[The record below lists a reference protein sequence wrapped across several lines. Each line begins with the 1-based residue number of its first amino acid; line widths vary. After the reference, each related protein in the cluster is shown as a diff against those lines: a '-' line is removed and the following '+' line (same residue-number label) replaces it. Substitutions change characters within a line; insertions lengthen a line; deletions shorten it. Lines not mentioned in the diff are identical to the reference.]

1 MDPPDYLPTLV
12 EAPDFPAAAL
22 FALTELARLAGSDR
36 GMLLFIDHATETL
49 VAECELGAVPG
60 GEVAPLPLG
69 DLSNPWVAAALA
81 MRPARSRR
89 DETTARLPLADW
101 IALPL
106 PQTYVRGAPVPLQ
119 PRHATEMLRG
129 NGAELIPHV
138 ARPGQS
144 PSGVVVLDASNL
156 PEDAVARLVRLASLS
171 GPVLSRLAAIGA
183 SRRENDHL
191 RQVSS
196 RLTLMLNALPDP
208 VVITDAAN
216 NILVQNQRAEHLLAS
231 RESDS
236 PGRRRA
242 LELNNLLFTSG
253 LARAVMTAGVRTAP
267 RELTL
272 VDPLEGVELLF
283 ELLSHP
289 LGESG
294 EGEGAVLSVLR
305 DVTDLRGAAEEL
317 EHQVKRGRQAE
328 VQATKERDRLNLIL
342 ANVADPILVTDDRA
356 KILLMNE
363 KAEQLFD
370 VGGTTDT
377 YDYRVK
383 QAALGN
389 DTKFSAFVGEFALSP
404 ERDRHERMTLVRP
417 EDGALLPVEVVSGKI
432 NNDRG
437 EAVAIVSVLHD
448 LTKQVENERLYREVK
463 AASDELEARVRA
475 ATSDLAAQNE
485 RLKWQ
490 SQELEKAN
498 KLKSDF
504 LASMSHELRTPINAI
519 MGHASLMIDQIHG
532 TLNERQRDALRRI
545 RAAAQ
550 DLLTLIND
558 LLDLARIEAGK
569 MPVTYEF
576 VDPRIVIAE
585 IHQQVEPMVQKRGLT
600 FSSSVSEQCREIET
614 DRQKFKQILL
624 NLISNAIK
632 FTPRGGITVTV
643 GIERGDELRVDVT
656 DTGIGIKG
664 SDLEMIWEDFRQVD
678 QSMTREVGGTGLGL
692 SIVRKLLDRLGG
704 RASVVSTYGAGTT
717 FTLVFPLTRERRS
730 DDAAEPAIAAAGLI
744 DRSKPT
750 GSLTPRLPAPDS

>member
-1 MDPPDYLPTLV
+1 MLRTASCEVMNLSGSSEGPRTDPPDYLPTLV

-22 FALTELARLAGSDR
+22 FALTELARLGGSHR
-36 GMLLFIDHATETL
+36 GVLLFLDPTAETL
-49 VAECELGAVPG
+49 VAACELGGAPG
-60 GEVAPLPLG
+60 EEFAPLPLG

-89 DETTARLPLADW
+89 DEPSDRLPLANW

-106 PQTYVRGAPVPLQ
+106 PQTYVRGAPIPLQ
-119 PRHATEMLRG
+119 SRHASEVLLA
-129 NGAELIPHV
+129 NGADLIPTIV
-138 ARPGQS
+138 RPGQS
-144 PSGVVVLDASNL
+144 PAGVVVLDASRL
-156 PEDAVARLVRLASLS
+156 PEDAVSLLVRLATLS
-171 GPVLSRLAAIGA
+171 GPVLSRLAAIGTF
-183 SRRENDHL
+183 RRENDHL

-283 ELLSHP
+283 ELLSQP

-305 DVTDLRGAAEEL
+305 D
-317 EHQVKRGRQAE
+317 
-328 VQATKERDRLNLIL
+328 
-342 ANVADPILVTDDRA
+342 VTDDRA

-417 EDGALLPVEVVSGKI
+417 EDGTLLPVEVVSGKI
-432 NNDRG
+432 SNDRG

-463 AASDELEARVRA
+463 AFSDELEARVRA
-475 ATSDLAAQNE
+475 ATSDLEAQNE

-532 TLNERQRDALRRI
+532 SLNDRQRDALRRI
-545 RAAAQ
+545 RAAAG
-550 DLLTLIND
+550 DLLALIND

-569 MPVTYEF
+569 MPLTYER

-600 FSSSVSEQCREIET
+600 FSSSVSEQCRDIET

-643 GIERGDELRVDVT
+643 GIEQGNELRVDVT

-664 SDLEMIWEDFRQVD
+664 TDLV
-678 QSMTREVGGTGLGL
+678 
-692 SIVRKLLDRLGG
+692 
-704 RASVVSTYGAGTT
+704 
-717 FTLVFPLTRERRS
+717 
-730 DDAAEPAIAAAGLI
+730 
-744 DRSKPT
+744 
-750 GSLTPRLPAPDS
+750 

>member
-1 MDPPDYLPTLV
+1 MNLSGSSEGPRTDPPDYLPTLV

-22 FALTELARLAGSDR
+22 FALTELARLGGSHR
-36 GMLLFIDHATETL
+36 GVLLFLDPTAETL
-49 VAECELGAVPG
+49 VAACELGGAPG
-60 GEVAPLPLG
+60 EEFAPLPLG

-89 DETTARLPLADW
+89 DEPSDRLPLANW

-106 PQTYVRGAPVPLQ
+106 PQTYVRGAPIPLQ
-119 PRHATEMLRG
+119 SRHASEVLLA
-129 NGAELIPHV
+129 NGADLIPTIV
-138 ARPGQS
+138 RPGQS
-144 PSGVVVLDASNL
+144 PAGVVVLDASRL
-156 PEDAVARLVRLASLS
+156 PDDAVNLLVRLATLS
-171 GPVLSRLAAIGA
+171 GPVLSRLAAIGTF
-183 SRRENDHL
+183 RRENDHL

-283 ELLSHP
+283 ELLSQP

-305 DVTDLRGAAEEL
+305 DVTDLRRAAEEL

-417 EDGALLPVEVVSGKI
+417 EDGTLLPVEVVSGKI
-432 NNDRG
+432 SNDRG

-463 AASDELEARVRA
+463 AFSDELEARVRA
-475 ATSDLAAQNE
+475 ATSDLEAQNE

-532 TLNERQRDALRRI
+532 SLNDRQRDALRRI
-545 RAAAQ
+545 RAAAG
-550 DLLTLIND
+550 DLLALIND

-569 MPVTYEF
+569 MPLTYER

-600 FSSSVSEQCREIET
+600 FSSSVSEQCRDIET

-643 GIERGDELRVDVT
+643 GIEQGNELRVDVT

-664 SDLEMIWEDFRQVD
+664 TDLEMIWEDFRQVD

-717 FTLVFPLTRERRS
+717 FTLVFPLVRERRREES
-730 DDAAEPAIAAAGLI
+730 DEPALPAAG
-744 DRSKPT
+744 
-750 GSLTPRLPAPDS
+750 

>member
-1 MDPPDYLPTLV
+1 MISSGSSDGHVTDPPDYLPTLV

-22 FALTELARLAGSDR
+22 FALTELARMASSPR
-36 GMLLFIDHATETL
+36 GYLLFIDPIAETL
-49 VAECELGAVPG
+49 HSVSQVGGDPEAEFGPV
-60 GEVAPLPLG
+60 PLG
-69 DLSNPWVAAALA
+69 DLAQPWVVAALA

-89 DETTARLPLADW
+89 KDAPPNRLPLADW

-119 PRHATEMLRG
+119 PRHATEVLRA
-129 NGAELIPHV
+129 NGADIIPFTT
-138 ARPGQS
+138 RPGQS
-144 PSGVVVLDASNL
+144 PAGVVVLEASNVRD
-156 PEDAVARLVRLASLS
+156 ESVSQLVRLAALS

-183 SRRENDHL
+183 TRREIDHL
-191 RQVSS
+191 RQVSG

-216 NILVQNQRAEHLLAS
+216 NILVQNERAEHLLAA
-231 RESDS
+231 RDSDS

-253 LARAVMTAGVRTAP
+253 LARAVMTGGVRTAP

-289 LGESG
+289 LGGMG
-294 EGEGAVLSVLR
+294 EGSAVLSVLR
-305 DVTDLRGAAEEL
+305 DVTDLRRAADEL

-328 VQATKERDRLNLIL
+328 MQATKERDRLNLIL

-370 VGGTTDT
+370 IGGTTDT

-404 ERDRHERMTLVRP
+404 ERSRHERMTLVRP

-432 NNDRG
+432 SNDRG

-448 LTKQVENERLYREVK
+448 LTKQVENERLYRELK
-463 AASDELEARVRA
+463 TFSDELEARVRA
-475 ATSDLAAQNE
+475 ATKDLEAQNE

-490 SQELEKAN
+490 SQEVEKAN

-519 MGHASLMIDQIHG
+519 MGHASLTIDQIHG
-532 TLNERQRDALRRI
+532 PLNDRQRDAVRRI

-569 MPVTYEF
+569 MPVTYER
-576 VDPRIVIAE
+576 VDPRHVIAE
-585 IHQQVEPMVQKRGLT
+585 VHQQVEPMVQKRGLT
-600 FSSSVSEQCREIET
+600 WAASVAEDCREIET

-632 FTPRGGITVTV
+632 FTPQGGITVTV
-643 GIERGDELRVDVT
+643 GIERGDELRVDVI

-664 SDLEMIWEDFRQVD
+664 TDLEMIWEDFRQVD

-704 RASVVSTYGAGTT
+704 RASVTSTYGAGTT
-717 FTLVFPLTRERRS
+717 FTLVFPLSRERRREE
-730 DDAAEPAIAAAGLI
+730 AAEPAMPAA
-744 DRSKPT
+744 S
-750 GSLTPRLPAPDS
+750 

>member
-1 MDPPDYLPTLV
+1 
-12 EAPDFPAAAL
+12 
-22 FALTELARLAGSDR
+22 
-36 GMLLFIDHATETL
+36 
-49 VAECELGAVPG
+49 
-60 GEVAPLPLG
+60 
-69 DLSNPWVAAALA
+69 
-81 MRPARSRR
+81 
-89 DETTARLPLADW
+89 
-101 IALPL
+101 
-106 PQTYVRGAPVPLQ
+106 
-119 PRHATEMLRG
+119 
-129 NGAELIPHV
+129 
-138 ARPGQS
+138 
-144 PSGVVVLDASNL
+144 
-156 PEDAVARLVRLASLS
+156 
-171 GPVLSRLAAIGA
+171 
-183 SRRENDHL
+183 
-191 RQVSS
+191 
-196 RLTLMLNALPDP
+196 
-208 VVITDAAN
+208 
-216 NILVQNQRAEHLLAS
+216 
-231 RESDS
+231 
-236 PGRRRA
+236 
-242 LELNNLLFTSG
+242 
-253 LARAVMTAGVRTAP
+253 
-267 RELTL
+267 
-272 VDPLEGVELLF
+272 
-283 ELLSHP
+283 
-289 LGESG
+289 
-294 EGEGAVLSVLR
+294 VLSVLR
-305 DVTDLRGAAEEL
+305 DVTDLRRAAEEL

-417 EDGALLPVEVVSGKI
+417 EDGTLLPVEVVSGKI
-432 NNDRG
+432 SNDRG

-463 AASDELEARVRA
+463 AFSDELEARVRA
-475 ATSDLAAQNE
+475 ATSDLEAQNE

-519 MGHASLMIDQIHG
+519 MGHASLMMDQIHG
-532 TLNERQRDALRRI
+532 SLNDRQRDALRRI
-545 RAAAQ
+545 RAAAG
-550 DLLTLIND
+550 DLLALIND

-569 MPVTYEF
+569 MPLTYER

-643 GIERGDELRVDVT
+643 GIEQGNELRVDVT

-664 SDLEMIWEDFRQVD
+664 TDLEMIWEDFRQVD

-717 FTLVFPLTRERRS
+717 FTLVFPLVRERRREES
-730 DDAAEPAIAAAGLI
+730 AEPALPAAG
-744 DRSKPT
+744 
-750 GSLTPRLPAPDS
+750 

>member
-1 MDPPDYLPTLV
+1 MISSGSSDGPITDPPDYLPTLV

-22 FALTELARLAGSDR
+22 FALTELARLASSPR
-36 GMLLFIDHATETL
+36 GFLLFIDPVAETL
-49 VAECELGAVPG
+49 LSVSQMGVDPEAELGPW
-60 GEVAPLPLG
+60 PLG
-69 DLSNPWVAAALA
+69 DLSQPWVVAALA

-89 DETTARLPLADW
+89 DDAPPNRLPLVDW

-106 PQTYVRGAPVPLQ
+106 PQTYVRGAPVPLP
-119 PRHATEMLRG
+119 PRHAAEVLRA
-129 NGAELIPHV
+129 NGAEII
-138 ARPGQS
+138 AFTTRPGQS
-144 PSGVVVLDASNL
+144 PAGLVVLDASHL
-156 PEDAVARLVRLASLS
+156 RDAAVSQLVRLSALS

-183 SRRENDHL
+183 TRRENDHL
-191 RQVSS
+191 RQVSG

-216 NILVQNQRAEHLLAS
+216 NILVQNERAEHLLAA
-231 RESDS
+231 RDADS

-242 LELNNLLFTSG
+242 IELNNLLFTSG
-253 LARAVMTAGVRTAP
+253 LARAVMTGGVRTAP

-289 LGESG
+289 LGGGGES
-294 EGEGAVLSVLR
+294 GAVLSVLR
-305 DVTDLRGAAEEL
+305 DVTDLRRAADEL

-342 ANVADPILVTDDRA
+342 ENVADPILVTDDRA

-370 VGGTTDT
+370 IGGTTDT

-404 ERDRHERMTLVRP
+404 ERSRHERITLVRP
-417 EDGALLPVEVVSGKI
+417 QDGAVLPVEVVSGKI

-448 LTKQVENERLYREVK
+448 LTKQVENERLYRELK
-463 AASDELEARVRA
+463 AFSDELEARVRA
-475 ATSDLAAQNE
+475 ATKDLEAQNE

-490 SQELEKAN
+490 SQEVEKAN

-519 MGHASLMIDQIHG
+519 MGHASLTIDQIHG
-532 TLNERQRDALRRI
+532 PLNDQQRDAVRRI

-569 MPVTYEF
+569 MPVTYER
-576 VDPRIVIAE
+576 VDPRHVIAE
-585 IHQQVEPMVQKRGLT
+585 VHQQVEPMVQKRGLT
-600 FSSSVSEQCREIET
+600 WTVSVADNCCAIET

-643 GIERGDELRVDVT
+643 HIEHGDELRVDVT

-664 SDLEMIWEDFRQVD
+664 TDLEMIWEDFRQVD

-704 RASVVSTYGAGTT
+704 RVSVTSTYGAGTT
-717 FTLVFPLTRERRS
+717 FTLVFPLSRERRREET
-730 DDAAEPAIAAAGLI
+730 AEPAMPAAG
-744 DRSKPT
+744 
-750 GSLTPRLPAPDS
+750 

>member
-1 MDPPDYLPTLV
+1 MTLSGSSDGPLTDPPDYLPTLV

-22 FALTELARLAGSDR
+22 FALTELARLASSPR
-36 GMLLFIDHATETL
+36 GFLLFIDP
-49 VAECELGAVPG
+49 VAERLDSVSQIPAVAPG
-60 GEVAPLPLG
+60 DGLAPLPLG
-69 DLSNPWVAAALA
+69 DLSHPWVVAAVA

-89 DETTARLPLADW
+89 DEPSSRLPMTDW

-106 PQTYVRGAPVPLQ
+106 PQNYMRGAPVPLH
-119 PRHATEMLRG
+119 PRRALEVLRA
-129 NGAELIPHV
+129 NGADIVPSNG
-138 ARPGQS
+138 RPGQS
-144 PSGVVVLDASNL
+144 PAGVVVLEAAHLRDES
-156 PEDAVARLVRLASLS
+156 VSQLVRLASLS
-171 GPVLSRLAAIGA
+171 GPVLGRLAGVGA
-183 SRRENDHL
+183 TRRENDHL

-216 NILVQNQRAEHLLAS
+216 NILVQNERAEHLLAA
-231 RESDS
+231 RDTDS

-289 LGESG
+289 LGGSG
-294 EGEGAVLSVLR
+294 DGDGAVLSVLR
-305 DVTDLRGAAEEL
+305 DVTDLRRAAEEL
-317 EHQVKRGRQAE
+317 ERQVKRGRQAE
-328 VQATKERDRLNLIL
+328 MQATKERDRLNLIL

-370 VGGTTDT
+370 IGGTTDT

-389 DTKFSAFVGEFALSP
+389 DTKFSAFVGEFALLQ
-404 ERDRHERMTLVRP
+404 ERSRHERMTLVRP

-448 LTKQVENERLYREVK
+448 LTKQVENERLYRELK
-463 AASDELEARVRA
+463 AFSDELEARVRA
-475 ATSDLAAQNE
+475 ATKDLEAQNE

-490 SQELEKAN
+490 SQEVEKAN

-519 MGHASLMIDQIHG
+519 MGHASLTIDQIHG
-532 TLNERQRDALRRI
+532 PLNDRQRDAVRRI

-569 MPVTYEF
+569 MPITYEK
-576 VDPRIVIAE
+576 VDPRYVIAE

-600 FSSSVSEQCREIET
+600 WAASVADDCREIET

-632 FTPRGGITVTV
+632 FTQHGGITVTV
-643 GIERGDELRVDVT
+643 RIEHGDELRVDVI

-704 RASVVSTYGAGTT
+704 KASVASTYGAGTT
-717 FTLVFPLTRERRS
+717 FTLVFPLSREGRRE
-730 DDAAEPAIAAAGLI
+730 DAPEAAIPAAG
-744 DRSKPT
+744 
-750 GSLTPRLPAPDS
+750 

>member
-1 MDPPDYLPTLV
+1 MNLPCSSAGLHEDPPDYLPTLV

-22 FALTELARLAGSDR
+22 FALTELGRLAGSQC
-36 GMLLFIDHATETL
+36 GALLFIDPA
-49 VAECELGAVPG
+49 AEALTAASLLGGSPNDELTSI
-60 GEVAPLPLG
+60 PLG
-69 DLSNPWVAAALA
+69 DLSHPWVAAALA
-81 MRPARSRR
+81 MRPARSRH
-89 DETTARLPLADW
+89 DHAAMGRLPIAEW

-106 PQTYVRGAPVPLQ
+106 PQTYARSAPSPLQ
-119 PRHATEMLRG
+119 PRNAAELLRSS
-129 NGAELIPHV
+129 GAEIIPSTT
-138 ARPGQS
+138 RPGQS
-144 PSGVVVLDASNL
+144 PGGVVVLDAANL
-156 PEDAVARLVRLASLS
+156 PETAVDQLVRLASLS
-171 GPVLSRLAAIGA
+171 GPVLSRLALIGA
-183 SRRENDHL
+183 ARRENDHL
-191 RQVSS
+191 RQISS

-216 NILVQNQRAEHLLAS
+216 NILVQNERAEHLLAT

-253 LARAVMTAGVRTAP
+253 LARALMTGDVRTAP

-289 LGESG
+289 LGASVES
-294 EGEGAVLSVLR
+294 EGVVLSVLR
-305 DVTDLRGAAEEL
+305 DVTDLRRAAEEL

-328 VQATKERDRLNLIL
+328 MQATKERDRLNLIL
-342 ANVADPILVTDDRA
+342 TNVADPILVTDDRA

-363 KAEQLFD
+363 KAERLFD

-404 ERDRHERMTLVRP
+404 ERDRHERITLVRP

-463 AASDELEARVRA
+463 AFSDELEARVRA
-475 ATSDLAAQNE
+475 ATKDLEAQNE

-519 MGHASLMIDQIHG
+519 MGHASLTIDQIHG
-532 TLNERQRDALRRI
+532 PLNDRQRDALRRI

-569 MPVTYEF
+569 MPVTYER
-576 VDPRIVIAE
+576 VDPRIIIAE
-585 IHQQVEPMVQKRGLT
+585 VHQQVEPMLQKRGLA
-600 FSSSVSEQCREIET
+600 FSSSVSEECREIET

-643 GIERGDELRVDVT
+643 CIENGDDVRVDVT

-664 SDLEMIWEDFRQVD
+664 SDLDMIWEDFRQVD

-692 SIVRKLLDRLGG
+692 SIVRKLLERLGG

-717 FTLVFPLTRERRS
+717 FTLVFPLSRDRPRDE
-730 DDAAEPAIAAAGLI
+730 AGEPALPAAG
-744 DRSKPT
+744 
-750 GSLTPRLPAPDS
+750 

>member
-1 MDPPDYLPTLV
+1 MNLHAGSSDGPRTDPPDYLPTLV

-22 FALTELARLAGSDR
+22 FALTELARLGESRR
-36 GMLLFIDHATETL
+36 GVLLFIDPP
-49 VAECELGAVPG
+49 AENLLTACEVGAAPG
-60 GEVAPLPLG
+60 EEFAPLPLV

-89 DETTARLPLADW
+89 DEPTNRLPLAEW

-106 PQTYVRGAPVPLQ
+106 PQSYVRGAPIPLQ
-119 PRHATEMLRG
+119 SRRASEVLRA
-129 NGAELIPHV
+129 NGADLIPTV

-144 PSGVVVLDASNL
+144 PAGVVVLDASRL
-156 PEDAVARLVRLASLS
+156 SEDAVSLLVRLASLS

-294 EGEGAVLSVLR
+294 EGDGAVLSVLR
-305 DVTDLRGAAEEL
+305 DVTDLRRAAEEL

-328 VQATKERDRLNLIL
+328 MQATKERDRLNLIL

-432 NNDRG
+432 SNDRG
-437 EAVAIVSVLHD
+437 EAMAIVSVLHD

-463 AASDELEARVRA
+463 AFSDELEARVRA
-475 ATSDLAAQNE
+475 ATSDLEAQNE

-532 TLNERQRDALRRI
+532 SLNERQRDALRRI
-545 RAAAQ
+545 RAAAG

-569 MPVTYEF
+569 MPVTYER
-576 VDPRIVIAE
+576 VDPRVVIAE

-600 FSSSVSEQCREIET
+600 FSSSVSEQCRDIET

-632 FTPRGGITVTV
+632 FTPRGGITVTI
-643 GIERGDELRVDVT
+643 GIEQGNDLRVDVT

-664 SDLEMIWEDFRQVD
+664 TDLEMIWEDFRQVD

-717 FTLVFPLTRERRS
+717 FTLVFPLVRERRREE
-730 DDAAEPAIAAAGLI
+730 AAEPALPAAG
-744 DRSKPT
+744 
-750 GSLTPRLPAPDS
+750 

>member
-1 MDPPDYLPTLV
+1 MNLPCSSAGLHEDPPDYLPTLV
-12 EAPDFPAAAL
+12 EAPDFPTAAL
-22 FALTELARLAGSDR
+22 FALTELGRLAGSQC
-36 GMLLFIDHATETL
+36 GALLFIDPA
-49 VAECELGAVPG
+49 AEALTAASLLGGSPNDELTSI
-60 GEVAPLPLG
+60 PLG
-69 DLSNPWVAAALA
+69 DLSHPWVAAALA
-81 MRPARSRR
+81 MRPARSRH
-89 DETTARLPLADW
+89 DHAAMGRLPIAEW

-106 PQTYVRGAPVPLQ
+106 PQTYARSAPSPLQ
-119 PRHATEMLRG
+119 PRNAAELLRSS
-129 NGAELIPHV
+129 GAEIIPSTT
-138 ARPGQS
+138 RPGQS
-144 PSGVVVLDASNL
+144 PGGVVVLDAANL
-156 PEDAVARLVRLASLS
+156 PETAVDQLVRLASLS
-171 GPVLSRLAAIGA
+171 GPVLSRLALIGA
-183 SRRENDHL
+183 ARRENDHL
-191 RQVSS
+191 RQISS

-216 NILVQNQRAEHLLAS
+216 NILVQNERAEHLLAT

-253 LARAVMTAGVRTAP
+253 LARALMTGDVRTAP

-289 LGESG
+289 LGASVES
-294 EGEGAVLSVLR
+294 EGVVLSVLR
-305 DVTDLRGAAEEL
+305 DVTDLRRAAEEL

-328 VQATKERDRLNLIL
+328 MQATKERDRLNLIL
-342 ANVADPILVTDDRA
+342 TNVADPILVTDDRA

-363 KAEQLFD
+363 KAERLFD

-404 ERDRHERMTLVRP
+404 ERDRHERITLVRP

-463 AASDELEARVRA
+463 AFSDELEARVRA
-475 ATSDLAAQNE
+475 ATKDLEAQNE

-504 LASMSHELRTPINAI
+504 LASMSHELRAPINAI
-519 MGHASLMIDQIHG
+519 MGHASLTIDQIHG
-532 TLNERQRDALRRI
+532 PLNDRQRDALRRI

-569 MPVTYEF
+569 MPVTYER
-576 VDPRIVIAE
+576 VDPRIIIAE
-585 IHQQVEPMVQKRGLT
+585 VHQQVEPMLQKRGLA
-600 FSSSVSEQCREIET
+600 FSSSVSEECREIET

-643 GIERGDELRVDVT
+643 CIENGDDVRVDVT

-664 SDLEMIWEDFRQVD
+664 SDLDMIWEDFRQVD

-692 SIVRKLLDRLGG
+692 SIVRKLLERLGG

-717 FTLVFPLTRERRS
+717 FTLVFPLSRDRPRDE
-730 DDAAEPAIAAAGLI
+730 AGEPALPAAG
-744 DRSKPT
+744 
-750 GSLTPRLPAPDS
+750 

>member
-1 MDPPDYLPTLV
+1 MNPPGSSEGRRTDPPDYLPTLV

-22 FALTELARLAGSDR
+22 FALTELARLARADR
-36 GMLLFIDHATETL
+36 GVLLFIDQPVENL
-49 VAECELGAVPG
+49 VAECELDAAPG
-60 GEVAPLPLG
+60 GTYAPLPLG

-89 DETTARLPLADW
+89 DEPSARLPFVDW

-119 PRHATEMLRG
+119 PRHAAEILRA
-129 NGAELIPHV
+129 NGAELVPHV

-144 PSGVVVLDASNL
+144 PAGVVVLDASKL
-156 PEDAVARLVRLASLS
+156 PDEAADQLVRLASLS
-171 GPVLSRLAAIGA
+171 GPVLSRLAAISN

-191 RQVSS
+191 RQVSG

-208 VVITDAAN
+208 VVITDSAN
-216 NILVQNQRAEHLLAS
+216 NILVQNQRAEHLLAA
-231 RESDS
+231 RDSDS

-253 LARAVMTAGVRTAP
+253 LARAVMTADARTAP

-283 ELLSHP
+283 ELLSRP
-289 LGESG
+289 LGGNG

-305 DVTDLRGAAEEL
+305 DVTDLRRAAEEL

-475 ATSDLAAQNE
+475 ATSDLASQNE

-490 SQELEKAN
+490 SGELEKAN

-532 TLNERQRDALRRI
+532 TLNDRQRDALRRI

-569 MPVTYEF
+569 MPVTYER

-600 FSSSVSEQCREIET
+600 FASSVSEECRDIET

-643 GIERGDELRVDVT
+643 CVERGDELRVDVT

-717 FTLVFPLTRERRS
+717 FTLVFPLTREGRREE
-730 DDAAEPAIAAAGLI
+730 AAEPALPAAG
-744 DRSKPT
+744 
-750 GSLTPRLPAPDS
+750 

>member
-1 MDPPDYLPTLV
+1 MNLPGSSEGPCTDPPDYLPTLV

-22 FALTELARLAGSDR
+22 FALTELARLGGSHC
-36 GMLLFIDHATETL
+36 GFLLFIDPSAESL
-49 VAECELGAVPG
+49 VAACQLGAAPG
-60 GEVAPLPLG
+60 EEFTPLPLG

-81 MRPARSRR
+81 IRPARSRC
-89 DETTARLPLADW
+89 DQTPNHLPLTDW

-106 PQTYVRGAPVPLQ
+106 PQPYVRGAPVPLQ
-119 PRHATEMLRG
+119 SRHAAEILRA

-138 ARPGQS
+138 VRPGQS
-144 PSGVVVLDASNL
+144 PAGVVVLESACLSD
-156 PEDAVARLVRLASLS
+156 DAVERLVRLASLS

-191 RQVSS
+191 RQVSG

-208 VVITDAAN
+208 VVITDSAN
-216 NILVQNQRAEHLLAS
+216 NILVQNQRAENLLAV

-289 LGESG
+289 LGGSG

-305 DVTDLRGAAEEL
+305 DVTDLRRAAEEL

-328 VQATKERDRLNLIL
+328 MQATKERDRLNLIL

-463 AASDELEARVRA
+463 AFSDELEARVRA
-475 ATSDLAAQNE
+475 ATKDLEAQNE

-519 MGHASLMIDQIHG
+519 MGHASLMIDQIQG
-532 TLNERQRDALRRI
+532 PLNDRQRDGLRRI

-569 MPVTYEF
+569 MPVTYER
-576 VDPRIVIAE
+576 VDPRTVIAE

-600 FSSSVSEQCREIET
+600 FSSSVSEECREIET

-643 GIERGDELRVDVT
+643 GLERGGELRVDVT

-704 RASVVSTYGAGTT
+704 RVSVVSTYGAGTT
-717 FTLVFPLTRERRS
+717 FTLVFPLTRERRREEAPE
-730 DDAAEPAIAAAGLI
+730 AALPAAG
-744 DRSKPT
+744 
-750 GSLTPRLPAPDS
+750 

>member
-1 MDPPDYLPTLV
+1 MNLPCSSAGLHEDPPDYLPTLV

-22 FALTELARLAGSDR
+22 FALTELGRLAGSQC
-36 GMLLFIDHATETL
+36 GALLFIDPA
-49 VAECELGAVPG
+49 AEALTAASLLGGSPNDELTSI
-60 GEVAPLPLG
+60 PLG
-69 DLSNPWVAAALA
+69 DLSHPWVAAALA
-81 MRPARSRR
+81 MRPARSRH
-89 DETTARLPLADW
+89 DHAAMGRLPIAEW

-106 PQTYVRGAPVPLQ
+106 PQTYARSAPSPLQ
-119 PRHATEMLRG
+119 PRNAAELLRSS
-129 NGAELIPHV
+129 GAEIIP
-138 ARPGQS
+138 ATTRAGQS
-144 PSGVVVLDASNL
+144 PGGVVVLDAANL
-156 PEDAVARLVRLASLS
+156 PETAVDQLVRLASLS
-171 GPVLSRLAAIGA
+171 GPVLSRLALIGA
-183 SRRENDHL
+183 ARRENDHL
-191 RQVSS
+191 RQISS

-216 NILVQNQRAEHLLAS
+216 NILVQNERAEHLLAT

-253 LARAVMTAGVRTAP
+253 LARALMTGDVRTAP

-289 LGESG
+289 LGASVES
-294 EGEGAVLSVLR
+294 EGVVLSVLR
-305 DVTDLRGAAEEL
+305 DVTDLRRAAEEL

-328 VQATKERDRLNLIL
+328 MQATKERDRLNLIL
-342 ANVADPILVTDDRA
+342 TNVADPILVTDDRA

-363 KAEQLFD
+363 KAERLFD

-404 ERDRHERMTLVRP
+404 ERDRHERITLVRP

-463 AASDELEARVRA
+463 AFSDELEARVRA
-475 ATSDLAAQNE
+475 ATKDLEAQNE

-519 MGHASLMIDQIHG
+519 MGHASLTIDQIHG
-532 TLNERQRDALRRI
+532 PLNDRQRDALRRI

-569 MPVTYEF
+569 MPVTYER
-576 VDPRIVIAE
+576 VDPRIIIAE
-585 IHQQVEPMVQKRGLT
+585 VHQQVEPMLQKRGLA
-600 FSSSVSEQCREIET
+600 FSSSVSEECREIET

-643 GIERGDELRVDVT
+643 CIENGDDVRVDVT

-664 SDLEMIWEDFRQVD
+664 SDLDMIWEDFRQVD

-692 SIVRKLLDRLGG
+692 SIVRKLLERLGG

-717 FTLVFPLTRERRS
+717 FTLVFPLSRDRPRDE
-730 DDAAEPAIAAAGLI
+730 AGEPALPAAG
-744 DRSKPT
+744 
-750 GSLTPRLPAPDS
+750 

>member
-1 MDPPDYLPTLV
+1 MNLPCSSAGLHEDPPDYLPTLV
-12 EAPDFPAAAL
+12 EAPDFPTAAL
-22 FALTELARLAGSDR
+22 FALTELGRLAGSQC
-36 GMLLFIDHATETL
+36 GALLFIDPA
-49 VAECELGAVPG
+49 AEALTAASLLGGSPNDELTSI
-60 GEVAPLPLG
+60 PLG
-69 DLSNPWVAAALA
+69 DLSHPWVAAALA
-81 MRPARSRR
+81 MRPARSRH
-89 DETTARLPLADW
+89 DHAAMGRLPIAEW

-106 PQTYVRGAPVPLQ
+106 PQTYARSAPSPLQ
-119 PRHATEMLRG
+119 PRNAAELLRSS
-129 NGAELIPHV
+129 GAEIIPSTT
-138 ARPGQS
+138 RPGQS
-144 PSGVVVLDASNL
+144 PGGVVVLDAANL
-156 PEDAVARLVRLASLS
+156 PETAVDQLVRLASLS
-171 GPVLSRLAAIGA
+171 GPVLSRLALIGA
-183 SRRENDHL
+183 ARRENDHL
-191 RQVSS
+191 RQISS

-216 NILVQNQRAEHLLAS
+216 NILVQNERAEHLLAT

-253 LARAVMTAGVRTAP
+253 LARALMTGDVRTAP

-289 LGESG
+289 LGASVES
-294 EGEGAVLSVLR
+294 EGVVLSVLR
-305 DVTDLRGAAEEL
+305 DVTDLRRAAEEL

-328 VQATKERDRLNLIL
+328 MQATKERDRLNLIL
-342 ANVADPILVTDDRA
+342 TNVADPILVTDDRA

-363 KAEQLFD
+363 KAERLFD

-404 ERDRHERMTLVRP
+404 ERDRHERITLVRP

-463 AASDELEARVRA
+463 AFSDELEARVRA
-475 ATSDLAAQNE
+475 ATKDLEAQNE

-519 MGHASLMIDQIHG
+519 MGHASLTIDQIHG
-532 TLNERQRDALRRI
+532 PLNDRQRDALRRI

-569 MPVTYEF
+569 MPVTYER
-576 VDPRIVIAE
+576 VDPRIIIAE
-585 IHQQVEPMVQKRGLT
+585 VHQQVEPMLQKRGLA
-600 FSSSVSEQCREIET
+600 FSSSVSEECREIET

-632 FTPRGGITVTV
+632 FTPRGGITVAV
-643 GIERGDELRVDVT
+643 CIENGDDLRVDVT

-664 SDLEMIWEDFRQVD
+664 SDLDMIWEDFRQVD

-692 SIVRKLLDRLGG
+692 SIVRKLLERLGG

-717 FTLVFPLTRERRS
+717 FTLVFPLSRDRRR
-730 DDAAEPAIAAAGLI
+730 DEAGEPALPAAG
-744 DRSKPT
+744 
-750 GSLTPRLPAPDS
+750 

>member
-1 MDPPDYLPTLV
+1 MILPGSSAGPYTDPPDYLPTLV

-22 FALTELARLAGSDR
+22 FALTELGRLAGSQR
-36 GMLLFIDHATETL
+36 GALFVIDTA
-49 VAECELGAVPG
+49 AEALTAASLLGASPND
-60 GEVAPLPLG
+60 ELASIPLG
-69 DLSNPWVAAALA
+69 DLSHPWVAAAVA

-89 DETTARLPLADW
+89 DDAATTRLPIADW

-106 PQTYVRGAPVPLQ
+106 PQTYVRSAPIPLQ
-119 PRHATEMLRG
+119 PRNAAELLRSS
-129 NGAELIPHV
+129 GAEIIP
-138 ARPGQS
+138 ATTRAGQS
-144 PSGVVVLDASNL
+144 PGGVVVLDAANL
-156 PEDAVARLVRLASLS
+156 PETAVGQLVRLAALS
-171 GPVLSRLAAIGA
+171 GPVLSRLATIGA
-183 SRRENDHL
+183 ARRENDHL
-191 RQVSS
+191 RQISS

-216 NILVQNQRAEHLLAS
+216 NILVQNERAEHLLS
-231 RESDS
+231 TRESDS

-253 LARAVMTAGVRTAP
+253 LARALMTGDLRTAP

-289 LGESG
+289 LGASVER
-294 EGEGAVLSVLR
+294 EGVVLSVLR
-305 DVTDLRGAAEEL
+305 DVTDLRRAADEL

-328 VQATKERDRLNLIL
+328 MQATKERDRLNLIL
-342 ANVADPILVTDDRA
+342 TNVADPILVTDDRA

-417 EDGALLPVEVVSGKI
+417 EDGTLLPVEVVSGKI
-432 NNDRG
+432 SNDRG

-463 AASDELEARVRA
+463 AFSDELEARVRA
-475 ATSDLAAQNE
+475 ATKDLEAQNE

-519 MGHASLMIDQIHG
+519 MGHASLTIDQIHG
-532 TLNERQRDALRRI
+532 PLNDRQRDALRRI

-569 MPVTYEF
+569 MPVTYEH
-576 VDPRIVIAE
+576 VDPRIIIAE
-585 IHQQVEPMVQKRGLT
+585 VHQQVEPLLQKRGLAFT
-600 FSSSVSEQCREIET
+600 SSVSEECREIET

-643 GIERGDELRVDVT
+643 CIENGDDLRVDVT

-664 SDLEMIWEDFRQVD
+664 SDLDMIWEDFRQVD

-717 FTLVFPLTRERRS
+717 FTLVFPLSRERRR
-730 DDAAEPAIAAAGLI
+730 DEAAEPALPAAG
-744 DRSKPT
+744 
-750 GSLTPRLPAPDS
+750 

>member
-1 MDPPDYLPTLV
+1 MNLPCSSAGLHEDPPDYLPTLV
-12 EAPDFPAAAL
+12 EAPDFPTAAL
-22 FALTELARLAGSDR
+22 FALTELGRLAGSQC
-36 GMLLFIDHATETL
+36 GALLFIDPA
-49 VAECELGAVPG
+49 AEALTAASLLGGSPNDELTSI
-60 GEVAPLPLG
+60 PLG
-69 DLSNPWVAAALA
+69 DLSHPWVAAALA
-81 MRPARSRR
+81 MRPARSRH
-89 DETTARLPLADW
+89 DHAAMGRLPIAEW

-106 PQTYVRGAPVPLQ
+106 PQTYARSAPSPLQ
-119 PRHATEMLRG
+119 PRNAAELLRSS
-129 NGAELIPHV
+129 GAEIIPSTT
-138 ARPGQS
+138 RPGQS
-144 PSGVVVLDASNL
+144 PGGVVVLDAANL
-156 PEDAVARLVRLASLS
+156 PETAVDQLVRLASLS
-171 GPVLSRLAAIGA
+171 GPVLSRLALIGA
-183 SRRENDHL
+183 ARRENDHL
-191 RQVSS
+191 RQISS

-216 NILVQNQRAEHLLAS
+216 NILVQNERAEHLLAT

-253 LARAVMTAGVRTAP
+253 LARALMTGDVRTAP

-289 LGESG
+289 LGASVES
-294 EGEGAVLSVLR
+294 EGVVLSVLR
-305 DVTDLRGAAEEL
+305 DVTDLRRAAEEL

-328 VQATKERDRLNLIL
+328 MQATKERDRLNLIL
-342 ANVADPILVTDDRA
+342 TNVADPILVTDDRA

-363 KAEQLFD
+363 KAERLFD

-404 ERDRHERMTLVRP
+404 ERDRHERITLVRP

-432 NNDRG
+432 NHDRG

-463 AASDELEARVRA
+463 AFSDELEARVRA
-475 ATSDLAAQNE
+475 ATKDLEAQNE

-519 MGHASLMIDQIHG
+519 MGHASLTIDQIHG
-532 TLNERQRDALRRI
+532 PLNDRQRDALRRI

-569 MPVTYEF
+569 MPVTYER
-576 VDPRIVIAE
+576 VDPRIIIAE
-585 IHQQVEPMVQKRGLT
+585 VHQQVEPMLQKRGLA
-600 FSSSVSEQCREIET
+600 FSSSVSEECREIET

-643 GIERGDELRVDVT
+643 CIENGDDVRVDVT

-664 SDLEMIWEDFRQVD
+664 SDLDMIWEDFRQVD

-692 SIVRKLLDRLGG
+692 SIVRKLLERLGG

-717 FTLVFPLTRERRS
+717 FTLVFPLSRDRPRDE
-730 DDAAEPAIAAAGLI
+730 AGEPALPAAG
-744 DRSKPT
+744 
-750 GSLTPRLPAPDS
+750 

>member
-1 MDPPDYLPTLV
+1 MNPPGSSEGPRTDPPDYLPTLV

-22 FALTELARLAGSDR
+22 FALTELARLAGADR
-36 GMLLFIDHATETL
+36 GVLLFIDQPAEYL
-49 VAECELGAVPG
+49 VAECELDTAPG
-60 GEVAPLPLG
+60 DKYAPLPLG

-89 DETTARLPLADW
+89 DERSARLPLVDW

-119 PRHATEMLRG
+119 PRHATEILRA
-129 NGAELIPHV
+129 NGAELVPHV
-138 ARPGQS
+138 ARPGQ
-144 PSGVVVLDASNL
+144 PPAGGVVLDASKL
-156 PEDAVARLVRLASLS
+156 PEDAAGQLVRLASLS
-171 GPVLSRLAAIGA
+171 GPVLSRLAAIGN

-208 VVITDAAN
+208 VVITDSAN
-216 NILVQNQRAEHLLAS
+216 NILVQNQRAEHLLAA

-253 LARAVMTAGVRTAP
+253 LARAVMTADVRTAP

-272 VDPLEGVELLF
+272 VGPLEGVELLF

-289 LGESG
+289 LGGNG

-305 DVTDLRGAAEEL
+305 DVTDLRRAAEEL

-404 ERDRHERMTLVRP
+404 ERDRHERVTLVRP

-475 ATSDLAAQNE
+475 ATSDLASQNE

-490 SQELEKAN
+490 SGELEKAN

-532 TLNERQRDALRRI
+532 TLNDRQRDALRRI

-569 MPVTYEF
+569 MPVTYER
-576 VDPRIVIAE
+576 VDPRSVIAE

-600 FSSSVSEQCREIET
+600 FASSVSEECRDIET

-643 GIERGDELRVDVT
+643 CIERGDELRVDVT

-717 FTLVFPLTRERRS
+717 FTLVFPLVRERRREE
-730 DDAAEPAIAAAGLI
+730 AAEPALPAAG
-744 DRSKPT
+744 
-750 GSLTPRLPAPDS
+750 

>member
-1 MDPPDYLPTLV
+1 MNLPCSSAGLHEDPPDYLPTLV
-12 EAPDFPAAAL
+12 EAPDFPTAAL
-22 FALTELARLAGSDR
+22 FALTELGRLAGSQC
-36 GMLLFIDHATETL
+36 GALLFIDPA
-49 VAECELGAVPG
+49 AEALTAASLLGGSPNDELTSI
-60 GEVAPLPLG
+60 PLG
-69 DLSNPWVAAALA
+69 DLSHPWVAAALA
-81 MRPARSRR
+81 MRPARSRH
-89 DETTARLPLADW
+89 DHAAMGRLPIAEW

-106 PQTYVRGAPVPLQ
+106 PQTYARSAPSPLQ
-119 PRHATEMLRG
+119 PRNAAELLRSS
-129 NGAELIPHV
+129 GAEIIPSTT
-138 ARPGQS
+138 RPGQS
-144 PSGVVVLDASNL
+144 PGGVVVLDAANL
-156 PEDAVARLVRLASLS
+156 PETAVDQLVRLASLS
-171 GPVLSRLAAIGA
+171 GPVLSRLALIGA
-183 SRRENDHL
+183 ARRENDHL
-191 RQVSS
+191 RQISS

-216 NILVQNQRAEHLLAS
+216 NILVQNERAEHLLAT

-253 LARAVMTAGVRTAP
+253 LARALMTGDVRTAP

-289 LGESG
+289 LGASVES
-294 EGEGAVLSVLR
+294 EGVVLSVLR
-305 DVTDLRGAAEEL
+305 DVTDLRRAAEEL

-328 VQATKERDRLNLIL
+328 MQATKERDRLNLIL
-342 ANVADPILVTDDRA
+342 TNVADPILVTDDRA

-363 KAEQLFD
+363 KAERLFD

-404 ERDRHERMTLVRP
+404 ERDRHERITLVRP

-463 AASDELEARVRA
+463 AFSDELEARVRA
-475 ATSDLAAQNE
+475 ATKDLEAQNE

-519 MGHASLMIDQIHG
+519 MGHASLTIDQIHG
-532 TLNERQRDALRRI
+532 PLNDRQRDALRRI

-569 MPVTYEF
+569 MPVTYER
-576 VDPRIVIAE
+576 VDPRIIIAE
-585 IHQQVEPMVQKRGLT
+585 VHQQVEPMLQKRGLA
-600 FSSSVSEQCREIET
+600 FSSSVSEECREIET

-643 GIERGDELRVDVT
+643 CIENGDDVRVDVT

-664 SDLEMIWEDFRQVD
+664 SDLDMIWEDFRQVD

-692 SIVRKLLDRLGG
+692 SIVRKLLERLGG

-717 FTLVFPLTRERRS
+717 FTLVFPLSRDRPRDE
-730 DDAAEPAIAAAGLI
+730 AGEPALPAAG
-744 DRSKPT
+744 
-750 GSLTPRLPAPDS
+750 

>member
-1 MDPPDYLPTLV
+1 MNLPCSSAGLHEDPPDYLPTLV
-12 EAPDFPAAAL
+12 EAPDFPTAAL
-22 FALTELARLAGSDR
+22 FALTELGRLAGSQC
-36 GMLLFIDHATETL
+36 GALLFIDPA
-49 VAECELGAVPG
+49 AEALTAASLLGGSPNDELTSI
-60 GEVAPLPLG
+60 PLG
-69 DLSNPWVAAALA
+69 DLSHPWVAAALA
-81 MRPARSRR
+81 MRPARSRH
-89 DETTARLPLADW
+89 DHAAMGRLPIAEW

-106 PQTYVRGAPVPLQ
+106 PQTYARSAPSPLQ
-119 PRHATEMLRG
+119 PRNAAELLRSS
-129 NGAELIPHV
+129 GAEIIPSTT
-138 ARPGQS
+138 RPGQS
-144 PSGVVVLDASNL
+144 PGGVVVLDAANL
-156 PEDAVARLVRLASLS
+156 PETAVDQLVRLASLS
-171 GPVLSRLAAIGA
+171 GPVLSRLALIGA
-183 SRRENDHL
+183 ARRENDHL
-191 RQVSS
+191 RQISS

-216 NILVQNQRAEHLLAS
+216 NILVQNERAEHLLAT

-253 LARAVMTAGVRTAP
+253 LARALMTGDVRTAP

-289 LGESG
+289 LGASVES
-294 EGEGAVLSVLR
+294 EGVVLSVLR
-305 DVTDLRGAAEEL
+305 DVTDLRRAAEEL

-328 VQATKERDRLNLIL
+328 MQATKERDRLNLIL
-342 ANVADPILVTDDRA
+342 TNVADPILVTDDRA

-363 KAEQLFD
+363 KAERLFD

-404 ERDRHERMTLVRP
+404 ERDRHERITLVRP

-463 AASDELEARVRA
+463 AFSDELEARVRA
-475 ATSDLAAQNE
+475 ATKDLEAQNE

-519 MGHASLMIDQIHG
+519 MGHASLTIDQIHG
-532 TLNERQRDALRRI
+532 PLNDRQRDALRRI

-569 MPVTYEF
+569 MPVTYER
-576 VDPRIVIAE
+576 VDPRIIIAE
-585 IHQQVEPMVQKRGLT
+585 VHQQVEPMLQKRGLA
-600 FSSSVSEQCREIET
+600 FSSSVSEECREIET

-643 GIERGDELRVDVT
+643 CIENGDDVRVDVT

-664 SDLEMIWEDFRQVD
+664 SDLDMIWEDFRQVD

-692 SIVRKLLDRLGG
+692 SIVRKLLERLGG

-717 FTLVFPLTRERRS
+717 FTLVFPLSRDRRR
-730 DDAAEPAIAAAGLI
+730 DEAGEPALPAAG
-744 DRSKPT
+744 
-750 GSLTPRLPAPDS
+750 

>member
-1 MDPPDYLPTLV
+1 MNLPCSSAGLHEDPPDYLPTLV

-22 FALTELARLAGSDR
+22 FALTELGRLAGSQC
-36 GMLLFIDHATETL
+36 GALLFIDPA
-49 VAECELGAVPG
+49 AEALTAASLLGGSPNDELTSI
-60 GEVAPLPLG
+60 PLG
-69 DLSNPWVAAALA
+69 DLSHPWVAAALA
-81 MRPARSRR
+81 MRPARSRH
-89 DETTARLPLADW
+89 DHAAMGRLPIAEW

-106 PQTYVRGAPVPLQ
+106 PQTYARSAPSPLQ
-119 PRHATEMLRG
+119 PRNAAELLRSS
-129 NGAELIPHV
+129 GAEIIPSTT
-138 ARPGQS
+138 RPGQS
-144 PSGVVVLDASNL
+144 PGGVVVLDAANL
-156 PEDAVARLVRLASLS
+156 PETAVDQLVRLASLS
-171 GPVLSRLAAIGA
+171 GPVLSRLALIGA
-183 SRRENDHL
+183 ARRENDHL
-191 RQVSS
+191 RQISS

-216 NILVQNQRAEHLLAS
+216 NILVQNERAEHLLAT

-253 LARAVMTAGVRTAP
+253 LARALMTGDVRTAP

-289 LGESG
+289 LGASVES
-294 EGEGAVLSVLR
+294 EGVVLSVLR
-305 DVTDLRGAAEEL
+305 DVTDLRRAAEEL

-328 VQATKERDRLNLIL
+328 MQATKERDRLNLIL
-342 ANVADPILVTDDRA
+342 TNVADPILVTDDRA

-363 KAEQLFD
+363 KAERLFD

-404 ERDRHERMTLVRP
+404 ERDRHERITLVRP

-463 AASDELEARVRA
+463 AFSDELEARVRA
-475 ATSDLAAQNE
+475 ATKDLEAQNE

-519 MGHASLMIDQIHG
+519 MGHASLTIDQIHG
-532 TLNERQRDALRRI
+532 PLNDRQRDALRRI

-569 MPVTYEF
+569 MPVTYER
-576 VDPRIVIAE
+576 VDPRIIIAE
-585 IHQQVEPMVQKRGLT
+585 VHQQVEPMLQKRGLA
-600 FSSSVSEQCREIET
+600 FSSSVSEECREIET

-643 GIERGDELRVDVT
+643 CIENGDDVRVDVT

-664 SDLEMIWEDFRQVD
+664 SDLDMIWEDFRQVD

-692 SIVRKLLDRLGG
+692 SIVRKLLERLGG

-717 FTLVFPLTRERRS
+717 FTLVFPLSRDRRR
-730 DDAAEPAIAAAGLI
+730 DEAGEPALPAAG
-744 DRSKPT
+744 
-750 GSLTPRLPAPDS
+750 